1 MYLPF
6 GDSLWVR
13 SERSK
18 NADSLTRVASRTTLE
33 RSTFPTMSSCLST
46 AAPPSDADPLNSSCG
61 RRNGRENVL
70 PYEILSKIFSY
81 ISHGHI
87 LHLRHLPFVCR
98 SWSFVILHEAK
109 LWSSIRIDYK
119 LYQHFRDSKYYNVFD
134 YARAENFISLCVSRS
149 RSHLLSIN
157 LDFSSFITWSDVA
170 KKCIRWELVP
180 LLVTLVGR
188 LHEHALRWHSLEWH
202 SLFHV
207 SEIIS
212 ILPPC
217 LPQLKCLRLYS
228 FQWDLGNELIFP
240 GCPNLEVFEL
250 HEHRKYRRQLLA
262 NATHLK

>member
-18 NADSLTRVASRTTLE
+18 NADSLARVGSRPTLE

-98 SWSFVILHEAK
+98 SWSFVI
-109 LWSSIRIDYK
+109 
-119 LYQHFRDSKYYNVFD
+119 
-134 YARAENFISLCVSRS
+134 
-149 RSHLLSIN
+149 
-157 LDFSSFITWSDVA
+157 
-170 KKCIRWELVP
+170 
-180 LLVTLVGR
+180 
-188 LHEHALRWHSLEWH
+188 
-202 SLFHV
+202 
-207 SEIIS
+207 
-212 ILPPC
+212 
-217 LPQLKCLRLYS
+217 
-228 FQWDLGNELIFP
+228 
-240 GCPNLEVFEL
+240 
-250 HEHRKYRRQLLA
+250 
-262 NATHLK
+262 